1 LISIES
7 QKETTMETN
16 DTATTEYKPRDYSLE
31 RWIVRLLLLLFF
43 LPFVAQAQETTTLAN
58 NEGAGLLLKT
68 ATPGTYAIVPAVKS
82 EVRITVTG
90 PIVRTTVTQ
99 TFHNS
104 TGRCVE
110 GLYVYPLPELGA
122 VDTLKMTI
130 GSRVI
135 VGEIREREQAR
146 KEYEQ
151 AKSEGRKAALV
162 EQQRPNVFTTSVSS
176 VMPDED
182 AIIEIA
188 YQETARYENGEY
200 RLRFPMV
207 VAPRYTPART
217 FAASVAA
224 KLPFTPQSSSNN
236 NGGTIALSV
245 DLQPGYSVRNIV
257 SAQAKSETLGNRH
270 YRVTADSSTLNA
282 EHDFELSWQ
291 PDLGANPDAT
301 VLTEKLGED
310 TYALIMVTPPARSA
324 VRLPR
329 ETIFIIDSSGSM
341 EGASMQQAKAAL
353 LLALDDLKSG
363 DKFNI
368 IDFDSTARPLF
379 NDSKFAD
386 ASSIGTAKEFVEK
399 ITADGGTEM
408 RSALQLAMPEHPTTP
423 SGTVRQVIFMT
434 DGQVSNEQELFSFIH
449 ARLGESRLFTVGI
462 GAAPNSHFMRNAAR
476 FGRGTFTYIGDVQQ
490 VQERMSELFAKLDAP
505 VMTSIAVHSSASIAE
520 SWPERIPDLYRGE
533 PLVVAMRVSAATA
546 NAKVTL
552 HGNIGNEKWSKELTL
567 PTAGSNDGIAR
578 LWGREKIESLMDHIT
593 DGNDPKNVEA
603 AVIEV
608 ALQHHLVSQYTS
620 LVAIDQTPQGLNA
633 SCKAEPLPM
642 GNSPDHDDPGTLP
655 QTATPA
661 AMLLMIGGAIAGL
674 ALIALRFTK

>member
-1 LISIES
+1 
-7 QKETTMETN
+7 METN

-110 GLYVYPLPELGA
+110 GLYVYPLPELSA

-162 EQQRPNVFTTSVSS
+162 EQERPNVFTTSVSS

-182 AIIEIA
+182 AIVEIA
-188 YQETARYENGEY
+188 YQEMARYENGEY

-207 VAPRYTPART
+207 VAKRYSPIQTTPNIIEKAVPRCCTE
-217 FAASVAA
+217 ASHVS
-224 KLPFTPQSSSNN
+224 LT
-236 NGGTIALSV
+236 V

-291 PDLGANPDAT
+291 PDLGTNPDAT
-301 VLTEKLGED
+301 LLTEKLGED

-368 IDFDSTARPLF
+368 IDFDSTARSLF
-379 NDSKFAD
+379 TDSKFAD

-408 RSALQLAMPEHPTTP
+408 RSALELAMPEHPTTP

-505 VMTSIAVHSSASIAE
+505 VMTSINVHSTDSIAE

-546 NAKVTL
+546 NAKITL

-567 PTAGSNDGIAR
+567 PAAGSNDGIAR

-593 DGNDPKNVEA
+593 DGSDPKNVEA
-603 AVIEV
+603 AVIAV

-620 LVAIDQTPQGLNA
+620 LVAIDKTPQGLNA
-633 SCKAEPLPM
+633 SCKAEPLPD

-661 AMLLMIGGAIAGL
+661 GLLLMIGGAIAGL
-674 ALIALRFTK
+674 ALIALRLTR

>member
-1 LISIES
+1 
-7 QKETTMETN
+7 METN
-16 DTATTEYKPRDYSLE
+16 DTNTEYKPRDYSLE
-31 RWIVRLLLLLFF
+31 RWIVRLLLLLFI

-82 EVRITVTG
+82 EVHITVTG

-110 GLYVYPLPELGA
+110 GLYVYPLPELSA

-176 VMPDED
+176 VMPDD
-182 AIIEIA
+182 DVVIEIA
-188 YQETARYENGEY
+188 YQEMARYENGEY

-207 VAPRYTPART
+207 VAKRYSPVRT
-217 FAASVAA
+217 TAQIAEKAVPTCCTEASHVA
-224 KLPFTPQSSSNN
+224 LT
-236 NGGTIALSV
+236 V
-245 DLQPGYSVRNIV
+245 DLQPGYSVRNIA
-257 SAQAKSETLGNRH
+257 SAQQVKSETLGNRH
-270 YRVTADSSTLNA
+270 YRVTADSTTLDA
-282 EHDFELSWQ
+282 DHDFELSWQ
-291 PDLGANPDAT
+291 PDLGTNPEAT
-301 VLTEKLGED
+301 VLTEKLGEE
-310 TYALIMVTPPARSA
+310 TYALIMVTPPARSS

-368 IDFDSTARPLF
+368 IDFDSDARPLF
-379 NDSKFAD
+379 SDSKFAD
-386 ASSIGTAKEFVEK
+386 ASSIAEAKSFVEK

-408 RSALQLAMPEHPTTP
+408 LKALQLAMPEHPATT

-505 VMTSIAVHSSASIAE
+505 VMTSIAVHSNDSIAE
-520 SWPERIPDLYRGE
+520 SWPERVPDLYRGE
-533 PLVVAMRVSAATA
+533 PLVVAMRVHDA
-546 NAKVTL
+546 NAKITL
-552 HGNIGNEKWSKELTL
+552 HGSIGNEAWSKELTL
-567 PTAGSNDGIAR
+567 PPAGDTNDGIAR
-578 LWGREKIESLMDHIT
+578 LWGREKIESLMDRIT
-593 DGNDPKNVEA
+593 DGNNPNGVEA
-603 AVIEV
+603 AVIAV

-620 LVAIDQTPQGLNA
+620 LVAIDQTPQGLNTT
-633 SCKAEPLPM
+633 CKAEPLPT
-642 GNSPDHDDPGTLP
+642 GNATNDDANGTLP

-661 AMLLMIGGAIAGL
+661 GLLLLIGASLTAV
-674 ALIALRFTK
+674 ALIAMKFVK

>member
-1 LISIES
+1 
-7 QKETTMETN
+7 METN
-16 DTATTEYKPRDYSLE
+16 DTANTEYKPRDYSLE

-68 ATPGTYAIVPAVKS
+68 ATPGMYAIVPAVKS

-110 GLYVYPLPELGA
+110 GLYVYPLPELSA

-188 YQETARYENGEY
+188 YQETARYEDGEY

-207 VAPRYTPART
+207 VAKRYSPIQTAPNIIEKAVPYCCT
-217 FAASVAA
+217 EASHVS
-224 KLPFTPQSSSNN
+224 LV
-236 NGGTIALSV
+236 V
-245 DLQPGYSVRNIV
+245 DLQPGYSVRNIA

-291 PDLGANPDAT
+291 PDLGTNPDAT
-301 VLTEKLGED
+301 VLTEKLGDD

-379 NDSKFAD
+379 TDSKFAD
-386 ASSIGTAKEFVEK
+386 GSSIGTAKEFVEK

-476 FGRGTFTYIGDVQQ
+476 FGRGTFTYIGEVQQ

-505 VMTSIAVHSSASIAE
+505 VMTSIQIRSSDSIAE

-546 NAKVTL
+546 NAKITL
-552 HGNIGNEKWSKELTL
+552 HGSIGNEKWSKELTL

-593 DGNDPKNVEA
+593 DGGDPQGVEA
-603 AVIEV
+603 AVIAV

-620 LVAIDQTPQGLNA
+620 LVAIDQTPQGLIA
-633 SCKAEPLPM
+633 SCKAEPLPDA
-642 GNSPDHDDPGTLP
+642 NSPDHDDPGTLP

-661 AMLLMIGGAIAGL
+661 GLLLLIGGAIAGL
-674 ALIALRFTK
+674 ALVALRFTR

>member
-1 LISIES
+1 
-7 QKETTMETN
+7 METN

-43 LPFVAQAQETTTLAN
+43 LPFVAQGQETTTLAN

-110 GLYVYPLPELGA
+110 GLYVYPLPELSA

-182 AIIEIA
+182 ATIEIA

-207 VAPRYTPART
+207 VAPRYTPDRT
-217 FAASVAA
+217 FAAAVAA
-224 KLPFTPQSSSNN
+224 KLPFTPQSSSGN

-245 DLQPGYSVRNIV
+245 DLQPGYSVRNIA
-257 SAQAKSETLGNRH
+257 SAQPVKSETLGNRH
-270 YRVTADSSTLNA
+270 YRVTADAATL
-282 EHDFELSWQ
+282 ETGHDFELSWQ
-291 PDLGANPDAT
+291 PDLGTNPDAT
-301 VLTEKLGED
+301 VLTEKLGEE

-353 LLALDDLKSG
+353 LLALGDLKSG

-379 NDSKFAD
+379 ADSKFAD
-386 ASSIGTAKEFVEK
+386 ASSIGSAKEFVDTIK
-399 ITADGGTEM
+399 ADGGTEM
-408 RSALQLAMPEHPTTP
+408 LSALQLAMPEHPTTS

-449 ARLGESRLFTVGI
+449 SRLGESRLFTVGI

-505 VMTSIAVHSSASIAE
+505 VMTSIDIHSSDATAE
-520 SWPERIPDLYRGE
+520 SWPERVPDLYRGE
-533 PLVVAMRVSAATA
+533 PLVVAMRVHDA
-546 NAKVTL
+546 NAKITL
-552 HGNIGNEKWSKELTL
+552 HGNLGNETWSKELTL
-567 PTAGSNDGIAR
+567 PAAGDTNDGIAR
-578 LWGREKIESLMDHIT
+578 LWGREKIESLMDHIA
-593 DGNDPKNVEA
+593 DGSDPNGVEA
-603 AVIEV
+603 AVIGV

-633 SCKAEPLPM
+633 TCKAEPLPTS
-642 GNSPDHDDPGTLP
+642 NAPDHDDPGTLP

-661 AMLLMIGGAIAGL
+661 VLLVLIGGSL
-674 ALIALRFTK
+674 SFVALLALRFVK

>member
-1 LISIES
+1 LISIET
-7 QKETTMETN
+7 QKETTMDTN
-16 DTATTEYKPRDYSLE
+16 NTATSEYKPGDYRLE
-31 RWIVRLLLLLFF
+31 RWIVMLLSLLFM
-43 LPFVAQAQETTTLAN
+43 LPFVADAQETTTLAN
-58 NEGAGLLLKT
+58 SEGAGLLLKT
-68 ATPGTYAIVPAVKS
+68 TTPGTYAIAPAVKS

-99 TFHNS
+99 TFHNT

-110 GLYVYPLPELGA
+110 GLYVYPLPELSA
-122 VDTLKMTI
+122 IDSLKMSI

-176 VMPDED
+176 VMPDEN

-188 YQETARYENGEY
+188 YQEMAHYENGEY

-207 VAPRYTPART
+207 VAPRYSPART
-217 FAASVAA
+217 LANSVAA
-224 KLPFTPQSSSNN
+224 KLPFTPSGSNN

-257 SAQAKSETLGNRH
+257 SAQKVKSATLGNRH
-270 YRVTADSSTLNA
+270 YRVTADPSTLDA
-282 EHDFELSWQ
+282 SHDFELSWQ
-291 PDLGANPDAT
+291 PDLGTNPDAT
-301 VLTEKLGED
+301 ILTEKLGDD
-310 TYALIMVTPPARSA
+310 TYALIMVTPPARSS

-353 LLALDDLKSG
+353 LLALGDLKSG
-363 DKFNI
+363 DKFNV

-379 NDSKFAD
+379 SDSKFAD
-386 ASSIGTAKEFVEK
+386 ASSITEAKSFVEK
-399 ITADGGTEM
+399 IDADGGTEM
-408 RSALQLAMPEHPTTP
+408 LSALNLAMPEHPSTP
-423 SGTVRQVIFMT
+423 AGTVRQVIFMT

-505 VMTSIAVHSSASIAE
+505 VMTSISVHSSDAIAE
-520 SWPERIPDLYRGE
+520 SWPERVPDLYRGE
-533 PLVVAMRVSAATA
+533 PLVVAMRVRDA
-546 NAKVTL
+546 NAKITL
-552 HGNIGNEKWSKELTL
+552 HGSIGSEPWSKELTL
-567 PTAGSNDGIAR
+567 PPAGQSDGIAR
-578 LWGREKIESLMDHIT
+578 LWGREKIESLMDHIS
-593 DGNDPKNVEA
+593 DGSDPNSVEA
-603 AVIEV
+603 SVIAV
-608 ALQHHLVSQYTS
+608 ALEHHLVSQYTS

-633 SCKAEPLPM
+633 TCKAEPLPT

-661 AMLLMIGGAIAGL
+661 GLLLMIGGATAGL

>member
-1 LISIES
+1 
-7 QKETTMETN
+7 METN

-43 LPFVAQAQETTTLAN
+43 LPFVAQAQEMTTLAT

-99 TFHNS
+99 TFHNT

-110 GLYVYPLPELGA
+110 GLYVYPLPELSA

-162 EQQRPNVFTTSVSS
+162 EQQRPNVFTTSVSG

-188 YQETARYENGEY
+188 YQEMAQYENGEY

-207 VAPRYTPART
+207 VAPRYSPVRTTPNIIEKAVPRCCT
-217 FAASVAA
+217 DASRV
-224 KLPFTPQSSSNN
+224 S
-236 NGGTIALSV
+236 LSV

-257 SAQAKSETLGNRH
+257 SAQQAKSETLGNRH

-282 EHDFELSWQ
+282 GHDFELSWQ
-291 PDLGANPDAT
+291 PDLGTNPEAT
-301 VLTEKLGED
+301 VLTEKLGEE
-310 TYALIMVTPPARSA
+310 TYALVMVTPPARSA

-353 LLALDDLKSG
+353 LLALGDLKPG
-363 DKFNI
+363 DKFNV
-368 IDFDSTARPLF
+368 IDFDDTARPLF
-379 NDSKFAD
+379 SDSKFAD
-386 ASSIGTAKEFVEK
+386 AQSIGAAKSFVEK

-408 RSALQLAMPEHPTTP
+408 LSALQLAMPEHPSIAT
-423 SGTVRQVIFMT
+423 GTVRQVIFMT
-434 DGQVSNEQELFSFIH
+434 DGDIDNEQELFSFIH

-490 VQERMSELFAKLDAP
+490 VQERMSELFGKLDAP
-505 VMTSIAVHSSASIAE
+505 VMTSISVHSTDSIAE
-520 SWPERIPDLYRGE
+520 SWPEHVPDLYRGE
-533 PLVVAMRVSAATA
+533 PLVVAMRVHDA
-546 NAKVTL
+546 NAKITL

-567 PTAGSNDGIAR
+567 PAPDSANDGIAR
-578 LWGREKIESLMDHIT
+578 LWGREKIESLMDHLS
-593 DGNDPKNVEA
+593 DGSDPNGVEA
-603 AVIEV
+603 AVIAV

-633 SCKAEPLPM
+633 TCKADPLPTS
-642 GNSPDHDDPGTLP
+642 NATDHDDAGTLP

-661 AMLLMIGGAIAGL
+661 GLLLLIGASLVGV
-674 ALIALRFTK
+674 ALTALKLTK

>member
-7 QKETTMETN
+7 QEETTMETN

-43 LPFVAQAQETTTLAN
+43 LPFVAQAQQTTTLAN

-90 PIVRTTVTQ
+90 PIIRTTVTQ
-99 TFHNS
+99 TFHNT

-110 GLYVYPLPELGA
+110 GVYVYPLPELSA
-122 VDTLKMTI
+122 VDTLTMTI

-135 VGEIREREQAR
+135 TGEIREREQAR

-151 AKSEGRKAALV
+151 ARSEGRKAALV
-162 EQQRPNVFTTSVSS
+162 EQQRPNVFTTAVSG
-176 VMPDED
+176 VMPDDD
-182 AIIEIA
+182 AVIEIA
-188 YQETARYENGEY
+188 YQEMARYENGQY

-207 VAPRYTPART
+207 VAPRYSPAQT
-217 FAASVAA
+217 SAASIAA
-224 KLPFTPQSSSNN
+224 KLPSTPSGSNN

-270 YRVTADSSTLNA
+270 YRVTADSSTLDA
-282 EHDFELSWQ
+282 GHDFELSWQ
-291 PDLGANPDAT
+291 PDLGTNPEAT
-301 VLTEKLGED
+301 VLTEKVGGE

-353 LLALDDLKSG
+353 LLALDDLKPG

-379 NDSKFAD
+379 SDSKFAE
-386 ASSIGTAKEFVEK
+386 AQSIGDAKRFVDT
-399 ITADGGTEM
+399 IRADGGTEM
-408 RSALQLAMPEHPTTP
+408 LSALQLAMPEHPSTP

-490 VQERMSELFAKLDAP
+490 VKERMSELFGKLDAP
-505 VMTSIAVHSSASIAE
+505 VMTSISVHGNDSIAE
-520 SWPERIPDLYRGE
+520 SWPERVPDLYSGE
-533 PLVVAMRVSAATA
+533 PLVVAMRVHDA

-552 HGNIGNEKWSKELTL
+552 HGRIGNETWSKELTL
-567 PTAGSNDGIAR
+567 PAAGSTNEGIAR
-578 LWGREKIESLMDHIT
+578 LWGREKIESLMDHIS
-593 DGNDPKNVEA
+593 DGSDPKGVEA
-603 AVIEV
+603 AVIAV

-620 LVAIDQTPQGLNA
+620 LVAIDQTPQGLNPT
-633 SCKAEPLPM
+633 CKAELLPDA
-642 GNSPDHDDPGTLP
+642 NPPAQNDLGTLP

-661 AMLLMIGGAIAGL
+661 RCCFWL
-674 ALIALRFTK
+674 APH

>member
-1 LISIES
+1 
-7 QKETTMETN
+7 METN
-16 DTATTEYKPRDYSLE
+16 ATATTEYKPRDYRLE
-31 RWIVRLLLLLFF
+31 RWIVMLLSLLFF
-43 LPFVAQAQETTTLAN
+43 LPFVADAQETTTLDK

-99 TFHNS
+99 TFHNT

-110 GLYVYPLPELGA
+110 GLYVYPLPELSA

-162 EQQRPNVFTTSVSS
+162 EQQRPNAFTTSVSS

-182 AIIEIA
+182 AVIEIA
-188 YQETARYENGEY
+188 YQEMARYENGEY

-207 VAPRYTPART
+207 VAPRYTPDRT

-224 KLPFTPQSSSNN
+224 KLPFTPRSSSNN

-257 SAQAKSETLGNRH
+257 SAQQVKSETLGNRH
-270 YRVTADSSTLNA
+270 YRVTADSSTL
-282 EHDFELSWQ
+282 ESGHDFELSWQ
-291 PDLGANPDAT
+291 PDLGTNPDAT

-310 TYALIMVTPPARSA
+310 TYALIMVTPPTRSA

-341 EGASMQQAKAAL
+341 EGASMEQAKAAL
-353 LLALDDLKSG
+353 LLALADLKSG

-386 ASSIGTAKEFVEK
+386 SQSVAAAKEFVDTIK
-399 ITADGGTEM
+399 ADGGTEM
-408 RSALQLAMPEHPTTP
+408 LAALQLAMPEHPSTA

-434 DGQVSNEQELFSFIH
+434 DGQVSNEQELFTFIH
-449 ARLGESRLFTVGI
+449 TRLGESRLFTVGI

-505 VMTSIAVHSSASIAE
+505 VMTSITVHSNDSIAE
-520 SWPERIPDLYRGE
+520 SWPERVPDLYRGE
-533 PLVVAMRVSAATA
+533 PLVVAMRVHDA
-546 NAKVTL
+546 NAKITL
-552 HGNIGNEKWSKELTL
+552 HGSIGNETWSKELTL
-567 PTAGSNDGIAR
+567 PAAGANEGIAR
-578 LWGREKIESLMDHIT
+578 LWGREKIESLMDHLS
-593 DGNDPKNVEA
+593 DGSDPKGVEA
-603 AVIEV
+603 AVIGV

-633 SCKAEPLPM
+633 TCKAELLPAD
-642 GNSPDHDDPGTLP
+642 NSPAHDDPGTLP

-661 AMLLMIGGAIAGL
+661 ALLLMIGGAIAGL

>member
-1 LISIES
+1 M
-7 QKETTMETN
+7 ETTETAN
-16 DTATTEYKPRDYSLE
+16 TEYKPRDYSLE
-31 RWIVRLLLLLFF
+31 RWIVLLLSLLFF
-43 LPFVAQAQETTTLAN
+43 LPFVADAQETTTLDQQQ
-58 NEGAGLLLKT
+58 GAGLLLKT
-68 ATPGTYAIVPAVKS
+68 ATPGVYAITPAVKS
-82 EVRITVTG
+82 EVSISVVG
-90 PIVRTTVTQ
+90 PIVRTTVKQ
-99 TFHNS
+99 TFHNT

-110 GLYVYPLPELGA
+110 GMYVYPLPELSA

-146 KEYEQ
+146 KEFEQ

-182 AIIEIA
+182 AVIEIA
-188 YQETARYENGEY
+188 YQEMARYENGEY

-207 VAPRYTPART
+207 VAPRYTPEHSPA
-217 FAASVAA
+217 VA
-224 KLPFTPQSSSNN
+224 KLPSTPSSSNN

-257 SAQAKSETLGNRH
+257 SAQAKPQTLGNRH
-270 YRVTADSSTLNA
+270 YRVTADSATLTSGQ
-282 EHDFELSWQ
+282 DFELTWQ
-291 PDLGANPDAT
+291 PDLGADPEAT
-301 VLTEKLGED
+301 VLTEKLGEE
-310 TYALIMVTPPARSA
+310 TYALLMVTPPARSP

-353 LLALDDLKSG
+353 LLAVDELKPG

-368 IDFDSTARPLF
+368 VDFDSTARTLF
-379 NDSKFAD
+379 DDSRFAD
-386 ASSIGTAKEFVEK
+386 ASSLVDAKKFVDT

-408 RSALQLAMPEHPTTP
+408 LSALKLAMPEKPSTP
-423 SGTVRQVIFMT
+423 AGTVRQVIFMT

-449 ARLGESRLFTVGI
+449 SRLGESRLFTVGI

-505 VMTSIAVHSSASIAE
+505 VMTSIEVHSSDATAE
-520 SWPERIPDLYRGE
+520 SWPDRVPDLYRGE
-533 PLVVAMRVSAATA
+533 PLVIAMRVHDA
-546 NAKVTL
+546 NAKIML
-552 HGNIGNEKWSKELTL
+552 HGSIGNEAWSKELTL
-567 PTAGSNDGIAR
+567 PPAGSSEGIAR
-578 LWGREKIESLMDHIT
+578 LWGREKIESLMDHFS
-593 DGNDPKNVEA
+593 DGSDPNGVEA
-603 AVIEV
+603 AVIGV

-633 SCKAEPLPM
+633 TCKAEMLPS
-642 GNSPDHDDPGTLP
+642 GDPAEQDQDGTLP

-661 AMLLMIGGAIAGL
+661 AMLLLVGGSFAAA
-674 ALIALRFTK
+674 ALVAMKVIR

>member
-1 LISIES
+1 
-7 QKETTMETN
+7 METN

-31 RWIVRLLLLLFF
+31 RWIVRLLLLLFI
-43 LPFVAQAQETTTLAN
+43 LPFVAQAQETTTLAT

-99 TFHNS
+99 TFHNT
-104 TGRCVE
+104 TGHCVE
-110 GLYVYPLPELGA
+110 GLYVYPLPEMSA

-130 GSRVI
+130 GTRVI

-182 AIIEIA
+182 ATIEIA
-188 YQETARYENGEY
+188 YQEMAQYENGEY

-207 VAPRYTPART
+207 VAPRYTPAHT

-224 KLPFTPQSSSNN
+224 KLPFTPSSSN

-257 SAQAKSETLGNRH
+257 SAQQVKSETLGNRH

-282 EHDFELSWQ
+282 SHDFELSWQ
-291 PDLGANPDAT
+291 PDLGTNPEAT
-301 VLTEKLGED
+301 VLTEKLGEE
-310 TYALIMVTPPARSA
+310 TYALVMVTPPARSS

-341 EGASMQQAKAAL
+341 EGASMQQAKSAL
-353 LLALDDLKSG
+353 LLGLGDLKSG

-368 IDFDSTARPLF
+368 IDFDSMARPLF
-379 NDSKFAD
+379 SDSKFAD
-386 ASSIGTAKEFVEK
+386 ASSIASAKSFVEK
-399 ITADGGTEM
+399 IDADGGTEM
-408 RSALQLAMPEHPTTP
+408 LKALQLAMPEHPTAS

-449 ARLGESRLFTVGI
+449 TRLGESRLFTVGI

-490 VQERMSELFAKLDAP
+490 VQEQMSELFSKLDAP
-505 VMTSIAVHSSASIAE
+505 VMTSITVRSSDATAE
-520 SWPERIPDLYRGE
+520 SWPERVPDLYRGE
-533 PLVVAMRVSAATA
+533 PLVVAMRVHDT
-546 NAKVTL
+546 NAKITL
-552 HGNIGNEKWSKELTL
+552 HGSIGNETWSKELTL
-567 PTAGSNDGIAR
+567 PTAGGSDGIAR
-578 LWGREKIESLMDHIT
+578 LWGREKIDSLMDHLS
-593 DGNDPKNVEA
+593 DGSDPNGVEA
-603 AVIEV
+603 AVIAV

-620 LVAIDQTPQGLNA
+620 LVAIDQTPQALNPT
-633 SCKAEPLPM
+633 CKAEPLPTS
-642 GNSPDHDDPGTLP
+642 NASDHDDAGTLP

-661 AMLLMIGGAIAGL
+661 GLLLLIGASLTAL
-674 ALIALRFTK
+674 ALIAMRFIK

>member
-1 LISIES
+1 
-7 QKETTMETN
+7 METN

-31 RWIVRLLLLLFF
+31 RWIVRLLLLLFL
-43 LPFVAQAQETTTLAN
+43 LPFVAQAQETTTLAA

-99 TFHNS
+99 TFHNT

-110 GLYVYPLPELGA
+110 GLYVYPLPELSA

-176 VMPDED
+176 MMPDED

-188 YQETARYENGEY
+188 YQEMAQYENGEY
-200 RLRFPMV
+200 RLRYPMV
-207 VAPRYTPART
+207 VAPRYTPAHT
-217 FAASVAA
+217 SLAA
-224 KLPFTPQSSSNN
+224 KLPFTPSGGNN

-257 SAQAKSETLGNRH
+257 SAQQVKSETLGNRH
-270 YRVTADSSTLNA
+270 YRVTADSSILEAT
-282 EHDFELSWQ
+282 HDFELSWQ
-291 PDLGANPDAT
+291 PDLGANPEAT
-301 VLTEKLGED
+301 VLTEKLGEE
-310 TYALIMVTPPARSA
+310 TYALVMVTPPARSSI
-324 VRLPR
+324 RLPR

-353 LLALDDLKSG
+353 LLALSDLKSG
-363 DKFNI
+363 DKFNV
-368 IDFDSTARPLF
+368 IDFDSMARPLF
-379 NDSKFAD
+379 SDSKFAD
-386 ASSIGTAKEFVEK
+386 ASSIASAKSFVEK
-399 ITADGGTEM
+399 IDADGGTEM
-408 RSALQLAMPEHPTTP
+408 LKALQLAMPEHPTTP
-423 SGTVRQVIFMT
+423 SAAVRQVIFMT
-434 DGQVSNEQELFSFIH
+434 DGQVGNEQEFFSFIH

-490 VQERMSELFAKLDAP
+490 VQERMSELFGKLDAP
-505 VMTSIAVHSSASIAE
+505 VMTSISVHSTDSTAE
-520 SWPERIPDLYRGE
+520 SWPERVPDLYRGE
-533 PLVVAMRVSAATA
+533 PLVVAMRVHDA
-546 NAKVTL
+546 NAKITL

-567 PTAGSNDGIAR
+567 PAAGGSDGIAR
-578 LWGREKIESLMDHIT
+578 LWGREKIESLMDHFS
-593 DGNDPKNVEA
+593 DGSDPSGVES
-603 AVIEV
+603 AVIAV

-633 SCKAEPLPM
+633 SCKAELLPTS
-642 GNSPDHDDPGTLP
+642 NAPDHDDLGTLP

-661 AMLLMIGGAIAGL
+661 AMLMLIGASLIGV
-674 ALIALRFTK
+674 ALVAMKFTK

>member
-1 LISIES
+1 
-7 QKETTMETN
+7 MDTN
-16 DTATTEYKPRDYSLE
+16 NTATTEYKPRDYRLE
-31 RWIVRLLLLLFF
+31 RWIVMLLSLLFF
-43 LPFVAQAQETTTLAN
+43 LPFVADAQETTALAS

-99 TFHNS
+99 TFHNT

-110 GLYVYPLPELGA
+110 GLYVYPLPELSA
-122 VDTLKMTI
+122 IDTLKMTI

-135 VGEIREREQAR
+135 IGEIREREQAR

-162 EQQRPNVFTTSVSS
+162 EQQRPNVFTTSVSI

-188 YQETARYENGEY
+188 YQEMARYENGEY

-207 VAPRYTPART
+207 VAPRYSPAQT
-217 FAASVAA
+217 LANSVAA
-224 KLPFTPQSSSNN
+224 KLPFTPSGSNN

-257 SAQAKSETLGNRH
+257 SAQQVKSETLGNRH
-270 YRVTADSSTLNA
+270 YRVTADSSTLDA
-282 EHDFELSWQ
+282 SHDFELSWQ
-291 PDLGANPDAT
+291 PDLGTNPDAT
-301 VLTEKLGED
+301 VLTEKLGDD

-353 LLALDDLKSG
+353 LLALGDLKSG

-379 NDSKFAD
+379 SDSKFAD
-386 ASSIGTAKEFVEK
+386 AKSIDDAKSFVEK

-408 RSALQLAMPEHPTTP
+408 LSALNLAMPEHPSTP
-423 SGTVRQVIFMT
+423 SATVRQVIFMT

-505 VMTSIAVHSSASIAE
+505 VMTSINVRSSDATAE
-520 SWPERIPDLYRGE
+520 SWPERVPDLYRGE
-533 PLVVAMRVSAATA
+533 PLVVAMRVRDA
-546 NAKVTL
+546 NAKITL
-552 HGNIGNEKWSKELTL
+552 HGSIGSEPWSKELTL
-567 PTAGSNDGIAR
+567 PAAGANEGIAR
-578 LWGREKIESLMDHIT
+578 LWGREKIESLMDHIA
-593 DGNDPKNVEA
+593 DGSDPNGVEA
-603 AVIEV
+603 SVIGV

-620 LVAIDQTPQGLNA
+620 LVAIDQTPQGLNPT
-633 SCKAEPLPM
+633 CKAEPLPDP
-642 GNSPDHDDPGTLP
+642 NSPDHDDAGTLP

-674 ALIALRFTK
+674 ALIALRFTR

>member
-1 LISIES
+1 
-7 QKETTMETN
+7 METN

-43 LPFVAQAQETTTLAN
+43 LPFVAQAQETTTLAA
-58 NEGAGLLLKT
+58 NEDAGLLLKT

-99 TFHNS
+99 TFHNT

-110 GLYVYPLPELGA
+110 GLYVYPLPELSA

-182 AIIEIA
+182 ATIEIA
-188 YQETARYENGEY
+188 YQEMAQYENGEY

-207 VAPRYTPART
+207 VAPRYTPAHT
-217 FAASVAA
+217 SVAA
-224 KLPFTPQSSSNN
+224 KLPFTPSSSNN

-257 SAQAKSETLGNRH
+257 SAQQVKSETIGNRH

-282 EHDFELSWQ
+282 DHDFELSWQ
-291 PDLGANPDAT
+291 PDLGTNPEAT
-301 VLTEKLGED
+301 VLTEKLGEE
-310 TYALIMVTPPARSA
+310 TYALVMVTPPARSS

-353 LLALDDLKSG
+353 LLALGDLKSG

-368 IDFDSTARPLF
+368 IDFDSMARPLF
-379 NDSKFAD
+379 SDSKFAD
-386 ASSIGTAKEFVEK
+386 ASSIAAAKSVVEK
-399 ITADGGTEM
+399 IDADGGTEM
-408 RSALQLAMPEHPTTP
+408 LKALQLAMPEHPTTP

-434 DGQVSNEQELFSFIH
+434 DGQVSNEQDLFSFIH
-449 ARLGESRLFTVGI
+449 SRLGESRLFTVGI

-490 VQERMSELFAKLDAP
+490 VQERMSELFGKLDAP
-505 VMTSIAVHSSASIAE
+505 VMTSIAIHSSDSIAE
-520 SWPERIPDLYRGE
+520 SWPERVPDLYRGE
-533 PLVVAMRVSAATA
+533 PLVVAMRVHDA
-546 NAKVTL
+546 NAKITL
-552 HGNIGNEKWSKELTL
+552 QGSIGNEKWSKELTL
-567 PTAGSNDGIAR
+567 PGAGGSEGIAR
-578 LWGREKIESLMDHIT
+578 LWGREKIESLMDRIS
-593 DGNDPKNVEA
+593 DGGNPNGVEA

-620 LVAIDQTPQGLNA
+620 LVAIDHTPQGLNA
-633 SCKAEPLPM
+633 SCKAEPLPDA
-642 GNSPDHDDPGTLP
+642 NSPDHDQPGTLP

-661 AMLLMIGGAIAGL
+661 GLLVMIGASLTLIAL
-674 ALIALRFTK
+674 LALRFTK

>member
-1 LISIES
+1 
-7 QKETTMETN
+7 METN
-16 DTATTEYKPRDYSLE
+16 DTANTEYKPRDYSLE
-31 RWIVRLLLLLFF
+31 RWIVRLLLLLFI
-43 LPFVAQAQETTTLAN
+43 LPFVAQAQETTTLAT

-99 TFHNS
+99 TFHNT

-110 GLYVYPLPELGA
+110 GLYVYPLPELSA

-182 AIIEIA
+182 VVIEIA
-188 YQETARYENGEY
+188 YQEMARYENGEY

-207 VAPRYTPART
+207 VAKRYSPVQT
-217 FAASVAA
+217 
-224 KLPFTPQSSSNN
+224 TPQIIEKAVPVCCTEASHVSL
-236 NGGTIALSV
+236 TV
-245 DLQPGYSVRNIV
+245 DLQPGYSVRNVV

-291 PDLGANPDAT
+291 PDLGTNPDAT
-301 VLTEKLGED
+301 VLTEKLGDD

-353 LLALDDLKSG
+353 LLALGDLKSG

-379 NDSKFAD
+379 TDSKFAD

-408 RSALQLAMPEHPTTP
+408 RSALELAMPEHPTTP

-505 VMTSIAVHSSASIAE
+505 VMTSIQVHSSDSIAE
-520 SWPERIPDLYRGE
+520 AWPERVPDLYRGE
-533 PLVVAMRVSAATA
+533 PLVVAMRVHDA
-546 NAKVTL
+546 NAKITL
-552 HGNIGNEKWSKELTL
+552 HGSIGNEKWSKELTL
-567 PTAGSNDGIAR
+567 PAAGANDGIAR
-578 LWGREKIESLMDHIT
+578 LWGREKIESLMDRLT
-593 DGNDPKNVEA
+593 DGSDPNGVEA
-603 AVIEV
+603 AVVAV

-633 SCKAEPLPM
+633 SCNAEPLPT
-642 GNSPDHDDPGTLP
+642 GNSPDHDDLGTLP

>member
-1 LISIES
+1 M
-7 QKETTMETN
+7 TMETN
-16 DTATTEYKPRDYSLE
+16 DTATTEYKPRDYRLE
-31 RWIVRLLLLLFF
+31 RWIVMLLSLLFL
-43 LPFVAQAQETTTLAN
+43 LPFVADAQETTTLDK

-68 ATPGTYAIVPAVKS
+68 ETPGTYAIVPAVKS
-82 EVRITVTG
+82 EVRIAVTG

-110 GLYVYPLPELGA
+110 GLYVYPLPELSA

-162 EQQRPNVFTTSVSS
+162 EQQRPNVFATSVSS

-182 AIIEIA
+182 AVIEIA
-188 YQETARYENGEY
+188 YQEMAQYENGEY

-207 VAPRYTPART
+207 VAPRYTPSH
-217 FAASVAA
+217 ASAA
-224 KLPFTPQSSSNN
+224 KLPVTPSGGNN

-257 SAQAKSETLGNRH
+257 SAQQVKSETLGNRH

-282 EHDFELSWQ
+282 DHDFELSWQ
-291 PDLGANPDAT
+291 PDSGTNPKAT

-368 IDFDSTARPLF
+368 IDFDSTARLLF

-386 ASSIGTAKEFVEK
+386 APSIAAAKSFVDTIK
-399 ITADGGTEM
+399 ADGGTEM
-408 RSALQLAMPEHPTTP
+408 LNALRLAMPEHPTTP
-423 SGTVRQVIFMT
+423 SGTVR
-434 DGQVSNEQELFSFIH
+434 
-449 ARLGESRLFTVGI
+449 
-462 GAAPNSHFMRNAAR
+462 
-476 FGRGTFTYIGDVQQ
+476 
-490 VQERMSELFAKLDAP
+490 
-505 VMTSIAVHSSASIAE
+505 
-520 SWPERIPDLYRGE
+520 
-533 PLVVAMRVSAATA
+533 
-546 NAKVTL
+546 
-552 HGNIGNEKWSKELTL
+552 
-567 PTAGSNDGIAR
+567 
-578 LWGREKIESLMDHIT
+578 
-593 DGNDPKNVEA
+593 
-603 AVIEV
+603 
-608 ALQHHLVSQYTS
+608 
-620 LVAIDQTPQGLNA
+620 
-633 SCKAEPLPM
+633 
-642 GNSPDHDDPGTLP
+642 
-655 QTATPA
+655 
-661 AMLLMIGGAIAGL
+661 
-674 ALIALRFTK
+674 